1 VPQDLI
7 PSSNPR
13 GTLVVPALIAD
24 AGPDAATRFAEF
36 FTANIQN
43 AHTRRAYFR
52 NAITFLRWCEEQGI
66 MSLAAVQPI
75 VVAAYIEQLGQA
87 GLSKP
92 SIKQALATIRMLFD
106 HLVVR
111 QVVAVNPASSVRGPK
126 HIVKRG
132 KTPILPDD
140 EAKTLLASIATTT
153 IIGLRDKAIV
163 AVMLYTFARV
173 GAVVKLKVGDYYPVG
188 KRWRIRL
195 DEKGG
200 NDHEIPASHKLEEI
214 LDAYRDA
221 AGIADDKNGYLFR
234 SAPGKAKQ
242 LTAKPMRQEYVYR
255 MLRRRC
261 LEAGIKTLVGCHS
274 CRATGITNYMRH
286 GGTLERAQAMA
297 GHSSSR
303 TTSLYNR
310 VEDEI
315 SLEEVEKIRF

>member
-1 VPQDLI
+1 MPHDLI
-7 PSSNPR
+7 PKLPG

-43 AHTRRAYFR
+43 RHTRRAYFR
-52 NAITFLRWCEEQGI
+52 NATEFLRWCEARGI
-66 MSLAAVQPI
+66 DRLATVQPI
-75 VVAAYIEQLGQA
+75 IVAAYIEELGQA

-92 SIKQALATIRMLFD
+92 SIKQKLATIRMLFD
-106 HLVVR
+106 WLVIGG
-111 QVVAVNPASSVRGPK
+111 QIVAVNPAASVRGPK

-140 EAKTLLASIATTT
+140 EAKTLLASIDTSD
-153 IIGLRDKAIV
+153 IVGLRDKALV

-200 NDHEIPASHKLEEI
+200 RDHEMPANHKLEEI

-221 AGIADDKNGYLFR
+221 AGIAEDKNGYLFR

-242 LTAKPMRQEYVYR
+242 LTTKPMRQEYVYR

-261 LEAGIKTLVGCHS
+261 LAAGIKTLVGCHS

-310 VEDEI
+310 VEDDI